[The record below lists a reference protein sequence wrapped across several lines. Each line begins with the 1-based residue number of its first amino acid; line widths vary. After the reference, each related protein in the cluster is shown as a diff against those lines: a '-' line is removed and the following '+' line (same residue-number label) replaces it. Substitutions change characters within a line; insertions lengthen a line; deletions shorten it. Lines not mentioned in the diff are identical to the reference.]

1 MRALKA
7 SEFKAKC
14 LRVLAEVDRT
24 GEPVTILKRGRPV
37 ARLLPAV
44 RSNQRYPQDSLAGTV
59 EVVGDIISPVL
70 PARAWEATRKKK
82 G

>member
-14 LRVLAEVDRT
+14 LALLTEVDQT

-37 ARLLPAV
+37 ARLVPAAPTV
-44 RSNQRYPQDSLAGTV
+44 GRYPQDSLVGTV
-59 EVVGDIISPVL
+59 EIVGDIVAPVV
-70 PARAWEATRKKK
+70 PATAWKVLRKHSA
-82 G
+82 